1 MTDRSN
7 DEWLTDLQAEGTT
20 RTAALEDLREHL
32 RRGLFYYLRRERS
45 DLSDRTNE
53 EIQQMAEDFVQDALL
68 KVLDN
73 IETFRGESRFTT
85 WASKIA
91 VRVAISELRRV
102 RWKDYSLDSIS
113 NDGEFMPRL
122 AADASASSVTP
133 PDPINPEQATEQQNV
148 FKLIEQAID
157 EALTERQREAMI
169 ALAIDG
175 IPVPELAR
183 VMGTNANALYKLM
196 HDARLKLRTH
206 LEERGIDVDYVMQ
219 LFGSD

>member
-1 MTDRSN
+1 MTDRDN
-7 DEWLTDLQAEGTT
+7 AGWLDDLQAEGPT
-20 RTAALEDLREHL
+20 RTAALEDLRERL
-32 RRGLFYYLRRERS
+32 RRGLFFYLRRERS

-53 EIQQMAEDFVQDALL
+53 EIQHMAEDFAQDALL

-73 IETFRGESRFTT
+73 LETFRGESQFTT

-113 NDGEFMPRL
+113 NDGEFMPRV
-122 AADASASSVTP
+122 AADASATSVTP

-148 FKLIEQAID
+148 FRLIQEAID
-157 EALTERQREAMI
+157 EALTDRQREAMI

-183 VMGTNANALYKLM
+183 VMDTNANALYKLM
-196 HDARLKLRTH
+196 HDARLKLRSY
-206 LEERGIDVDYVMQ
+206 LEERGIDVDYVMD
-219 LFGSD
+219 LFGSM